1 MYIINKM
8 SSIRTNSIIYA
19 QQPLG
24 FNPLHIFSRQN
35 LRNECTTIVITVI
48 QINKMRLGR
57 TRVHVVA
64 FHLCVRA
71 CVRCCVQYRVQCWVL
86 LRHDNFVVVLAHSA
100 SDNTSSTHGPIR
112 NGRCDIRSLVI
123 PDNTKAQRTTIVRRI
138 NINSCYF
145 IVVNVDL
152 IGWGYLH
159 WECLYSH
166 ISGR

>member
-71 CVRCCVQYRVQCWVL
+71 CVRCCVQYRVQYLEQVGSSFDMTISSSSL
-86 LRHDNFVVVLAHSA
+86 HTVLAIILAPLMDQFAMDGATFDRSSSQITLKPNVLQL
-100 SDNTSSTHGPIR
+100 SDESTLI
-112 NGRCDIRSLVI
+112 LVI
-123 PDNTKAQRTTIVRRI
+123 
-138 NINSCYF
+138 SSSLM
-145 IVVNVDL
+145 L
-152 IGWGYLH
+152 I
-159 WECLYSH
+159 
-166 ISGR
+166 